1 MKTIRMTKVLIALDY
16 DPSATKVAE
25 IGYALAKSMGAKV
38 ILLHVIADSIYYS
51 SMNFSPVMGFPGSN
65 DFPSAPTDNSV
76 VLKEASLHF
85 LDKIRNHLEDETI
98 QTIVKDGDF
107 ADSIIK
113 TAKKEHV
120 DIIVIGSNS
129 RRWLNS
135 ILLGSVTEKVIKETA
150 IPLFIVPIK
159 V

>member
-1 MKTIRMTKVLIALDY
+1 MKTIKMNKILIALDY

-51 SMNFSPVMGFPGSN
+51 SMNFSPIMGSPGYN
-65 DFPSAPTDNSV
+65 NLPTVPSDNSV

-85 LDKIRNHLEDETI
+85 LDKTRNHLEDAAI
-98 QTIVKDGDF
+98 QTVVKDGDF

-120 DIIVIGSNS
+120 DVIVMGSHS
-129 RRWLNS
+129 RRWLDA

-159 V
+159 A